1 VASAPAAGQE
11 GGALSVVESTAD
23 LGTLVKGDVVHHDFV
38 LRNTGEEPVTI
49 ERVAPSCGCTVV
61 EFDDTIPPGGEGT
74 LRAELDTKGLTG
86 NGSSS
91 IEVYVTGQKAPAATV
106 VLEYNVVF
114 KLLAHPGYARWIV
127 VQHEQEGN
135 IAQTVYSTDGSDF
148 EIVSVEPPIPAI
160 EVSFREAKPEERQE
174 KAQGSQWVV
183 SATLDSAAPVGPLTG
198 FIDVATT
205 HPRQKVLQI
214 PVSGF
219 VRPAVFVEPQ
229 RGDFGTI
236 DLERPKHA
244 KFQVRSFSSEPI
256 KVTGAEADVPGVSVT
271 IDQVEEGR
279 TYIVTLVFDPA
290 KLEEG
295 RFSGNLRLTTDSEK
309 VPQVDIALLGN
320 IVRSERS
327 AGG

>member
-1 VASAPAAGQE
+1 
-11 GGALSVVESTAD
+11 
-23 LGTLVKGDVVHHDFV
+23 
-38 LRNTGEEPVTI
+38 
-49 ERVAPSCGCTVV
+49 
-61 EFDDTIPPGGEGT
+61 
-74 LRAELDTKGLTG
+74 
-86 NGSSS
+86 
-91 IEVYVTGQKAPAATV
+91 
-106 VLEYNVVF
+106 
-114 KLLAHPGYARWIV
+114 V

-271 IDQVEEGR
+271 IDQIEEGR